1 MMRLDKLLA
10 HCGFGTRKEVK
21 NILKTKVVTVND
33 TVITDG
39 AFKVDEY
46 KDEVCYDLIP
56 IVYEKFVY
64 LMLNKPKGVISSTK
78 ERDDTTVIDLLDG
91 QYDHYKLFPV
101 GRLDRDTTG
110 LLLLTNDGKLAHGLL
125 SPKHDVGKI
134 YHVTLDRELEDLTEA
149 FNEEMVLED
158 GTCFKKAKFE
168 LLSANTCYL
177 TICEGKFHQVKRM
190 FDHLGYTVVELERR
204 QMKTLIL
211 DQTLEY
217 GQYRDLTEEELSQ
230 LRSFK

>member
-33 TVITDG
+33 VVICDG

-46 KDEVCYDLIP
+46 NDDVVYDLIP

-125 SPKHDVGKI
+125 SPKHDVGKK
-134 YHVTLDRELEDLTEA
+134 YHVTVDRPLEDLSEA
-149 FNEEMVLED
+149 FNQEMCLED
-158 GTCFKKAKFE
+158 GTCFKKAVFE
-168 LLSANTCYL
+168 QLTTDTCYL

-190 FDHLGYTVVELERR
+190 FAHLGYTVIELERR
-204 QMKTLIL
+204 QMKSLIL
-211 DQTLEY
+211 DTCLQQGE
-217 GQYRDLTEEELSQ
+217 YRDLTEDELSQ
-230 LRSFK
+230 LQAFK